1 MAQFHFFPLNKEDR
15 AGQFTSFNKLNTESK
30 FVYDSLIL
38 SSSPLFITNNAL
50 NQLGSW

>member
-1 MAQFHFFPLNKEDR
+1 MTQFHFSPPNKEDR
-15 AGQFTSFNKLNTESK
+15 AGQLTSFNKLNRESK

-38 SSSPLFITNNAL
+38 SSSPLFINNNAL